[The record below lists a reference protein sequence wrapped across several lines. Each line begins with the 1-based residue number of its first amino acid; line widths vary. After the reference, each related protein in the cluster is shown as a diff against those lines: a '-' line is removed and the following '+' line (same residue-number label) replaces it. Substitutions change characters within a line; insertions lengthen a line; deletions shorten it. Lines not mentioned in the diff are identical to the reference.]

1 MHFQEVLC
9 PPGSRLI
16 LRVEGGSRNLRSL
29 GQNYLH
35 SPLQDISAYRINW
48 QSKAANIKELAKE
61 MNVGLNSFVFIDDNP
76 LERQEI
82 KEFLPDVTV
91 PDFPAM
97 PEELPRFGRIIL
109 ENWFQRNEITME
121 DREKTKQ
128 YQAMHEIEEARTH
141 AADFSSFLKGL
152 QIKVTRQNP
161 AEHLERVVQLVQKTN
176 QFNTTV
182 VRYTQNE
189 VEEMLSS
196 DEWRIFLY
204 NVEDRFANHGLCAE
218 AFVHI
223 GQAPVIENF
232 IMSCR
237 VMGRN
242 IEYGIL
248 NDIEKTLAKE
258 GYTSIN
264 ALYCKGPKNMPVETL
279 YEQAGYIQTN
289 FVELEGKKE
298 YNKLISGE
306 ETGQIFVGEVIGS

>member
-1 MHFQEVLC
+1 M
-9 PPGSRLI
+9 
-16 LRVEGGSRNLRSL
+16 
-29 GQNYLH
+29 
-35 SPLQDISAYRINW
+35 
-48 QSKAANIKELAKE
+48 
-61 MNVGLNSFVFIDDNP
+61 
-76 LERQEI
+76 
-82 KEFLPDVTV
+82 
-91 PDFPAM
+91 
-97 PEELPRFGRIIL
+97 
-109 ENWFQRNEITME
+109 
-121 DREKTKQ
+121 
-128 YQAMHEIEEARTH
+128 
-141 AADFSSFLKGL
+141 
-152 QIKVTRQNP
+152 
-161 AEHLERVVQLVQKTN
+161 ERVVQLVQKTN